1 MICRMTG
8 IRRFDTAALG
18 EALDAARRARELSWQ
33 ELADAV
39 WGQAAELNAQR
50 ADHPIAVG
58 TLRGIGS
65 RPGVSAQHTLFVL
78 RWLGQP
84 PEAFLEDAPAELTGY
99 ELPGAG
105 PDSRLRWN
113 LTRLSDALDA
123 QRREHTATWP
133 EVAAA
138 LGCTP
143 SQLTGIKRAK
153 FGLNMTVAMA
163 ITQWL
168 ERPAAEFVDAA
179 RW

>member
-1 MICRMTG
+1 MTG
-8 IRRFDTAALG
+8 ISRFDTTALA
-18 EALDAARRARELSWQ
+18 EALDSARRARELSWQ
-33 ELADAV
+33 QLADAV
-39 WGQAAELNAQR
+39 WEQSAELNAQR
-50 ADHPIAVG
+50 HDHPIAVG

-78 RWLGQP
+78 RWLEQP
-84 PEAFLEDAPAELTGY
+84 PEAFLEDAPIAGLAGY
-99 ELPGAG
+99 ALPGAG
-105 PDSRLRWN
+105 PDTRLRWS
-113 LTRLSDALDA
+113 LTRLADALDD
-123 QRREHTATWP
+123 QRREHSATWP
-133 EVAAA
+133 EVAAV

-168 ERPAAEFVDAA
+168 DRPAADFVDAA

>member
-1 MICRMTG
+1 MTG
-8 IRRFDTAALG
+8 IRRFDTAALA
-18 EALDAARRARELSWQ
+18 EALDTARRTRELSWQ
-33 ELADAV
+33 QLADAV
-39 WGQAAELNAQR
+39 WEQSSELNAKR
-50 ADHPIAVG
+50 NDHPIAVG

-78 RWLGQP
+78 RWLGPP
-84 PEAFLEDAPAELTGY
+84 PEAFLEDAPAELSGY

-105 PDSRLRWN
+105 PDRRLRWN
-113 LTRLSDALDA
+113 LTRLADALEE
-123 QRREHTATWP
+123 QRRDHGATWA
-133 EVAAA
+133 EVAAV

-168 ERPAAEFVDAA
+168 KQPAAHFVEAA